1 MATSATSPSA
11 VATLTAPPTFSGVSK
26 FATSLQQVLTRAVGI
41 ASLPLNLDQAQLTTF
56 TTTQTDVQ
64 ALDTAFTTLQ
74 GSLTTL
80 QSALTSG
87 LLTTSLSDAST
98 VTATVGTGATAGS
111 YTIAVGS
118 LGAFST
124 ALSNAGSTPISDPTS
139 QGISTDTSLTLSVGT
154 TTTTITPASNSL
166 QDLVSAINSQAGDQV
181 QATLVNVGSTSSPDY
196 RISLKAANLGTD
208 AIDLTD
214 SSGDLIS
221 TSTPGSLAS
230 YQIDGLTTPV
240 TSDSRTVTLSPGV
253 TINLIGQSAAGA
265 STTVTVADNPA
276 ALASAFSAFA
286 GNYNAALDALSQYH
300 GKNGGAL
307 EGSSLVQ
314 SLTGVL
320 AQIGTYTTGS
330 PSGSLANFG
339 ITVDDT
345 GALSVDTSAF
355 TAAANANLS
364 TLLSTLGGTTSGG
377 FLQAA
382 TNLLNGVEDPTT
394 GTLKIE
400 EASVAGEITSQQ
412 ALIANEQSRVNQLQT
427 NLTQQIATA
436 DSAIAGLESQVTF
449 VTGLFAQYT
458 GAGNTQ
464 SNGLSTL

>member
-1 MATSATSPSA
+1 MATSATSPSS

-41 ASLPLNLDQAQLTTF
+41 ASLPLGLDQAQLTTLN
-56 TTTQTDVQ
+56 TTQSDVQ

-74 GSLTTL
+74 KSVTSL
-80 QSALTSG
+80 QSAVTSG
-87 LLTTSLSDAST
+87 LFTTSLSDSST
-98 VTATVGTGATAGS
+98 VTAAVGTGATAGS
-111 YTIAVGS
+111 YTIAVAD
-118 LGAFST
+118 LGAYST

-154 TTTTITPASNSL
+154 TTTTITPASSSL
-166 QDLVSAINSQAGDQV
+166 ADLVSAINTQAAGQV
-181 QATLVNVGSTSSPDY
+181 QATLVNVGSTSAPDY
-196 RISLKAANLGTD
+196 RISLQASRLGTD
-208 AIDLTD
+208 AVDLTD

-221 TSTPGSLAS
+221 DSTSGTLAS
-230 YQIDGLTTPV
+230 YQIDGVATPV
-240 TSDSRTVTLSPGV
+240 TSDSRTITLSPGLTV
-253 TINLIGQSAAGA
+253 SLIGQSAAGA
-265 STTVTVADNPA
+265 STTITVADSPT
-276 ALASAFSAFA
+276 ALASAFSSFA
-286 GNYNAALDALSQYH
+286 GDYNAALDALSQYH
-300 GKNGGAL
+300 GQSGGEL

-314 SLTGVL
+314 SLTDVL

-339 ITVDDT
+339 ITLDQT
-345 GALSVDTSAF
+345 GTLSVDTTAF
-355 TAAANANLS
+355 TAAANANFS
-364 TLLSTLGGTTSGG
+364 ALLSTLGGTTSSG
-377 FLQAA
+377 FLQTA

-412 ALIANEQSRVNQLQT
+412 ALIASEQSRVNQIQT
-427 NLTQQIATA
+427 NLTQQIAAA
-436 DSAIAGLESQVTF
+436 DTAIAGLESQVTF

-458 GAGNTQ
+458 GASNTQ

>member
-11 VATLTAPPTFSGVSK
+11 VAALTAPPTFSGVSK

-41 ASLPLNLDQAQLTTF
+41 ASLPLGLDEAQLTTLS
-56 TTTQTDVQ
+56 TTQADVQ
-64 ALDTAFTTLQ
+64 ALDTAFKTLQ
-74 GSLTTL
+74 GSVTTL
-80 QSALTSG
+80 QSAVTSG
-87 LLTTSLSDAST
+87 LLSTSLSDAST
-98 VTATVGTGATAGS
+98 VTATVSTGATPGA
-111 YTIAVGS
+111 YTISVGS

-139 QGISTDTSLTLSVGT
+139 QGISTDASLTLSVGA

-166 QDLVSAINSQAGDQV
+166 QDLVSAINTQAGDQV
-181 QATLVNVGSTSSPDY
+181 HATLVNVGSNSSPDY
-196 RISLKAANLGTD
+196 RISLQAAKLGTD

-230 YQIDGLTTPV
+230 YQIDGLATPV
-240 TSDSRTVTLSPGV
+240 TSDSRTVTLSPGLTV
-253 TINLIGQSAAGA
+253 NLIGQSASGA
-265 STTVTVADNPA
+265 STTITVAHDA
-276 ALASAFSAFA
+276 TALASAFSSFA

-300 GKNGGAL
+300 GQGGGAL

-320 AQIGTYTTGS
+320 AQIGTYSTGS

-339 ITVDDT
+339 ITVDQT
-345 GALSVDTSAF
+345 GLLSIDTSTF
-355 TAAANANLS
+355 TAAANANFS
-364 TLLSTLGGTTSGG
+364 TLLATLGGTTSGG
-377 FLQAA
+377 FLQAT
-382 TNLLNGVEDPTT
+382 TNLLNGVEDPIS
-394 GTLKIE
+394 GALKIE
-400 EASVAGEITSQQ
+400 EGSVAGQITDQQ
-412 ALIANEQSRVNQLQT
+412 ALIASEQSRVNQLQI
-427 NLTQQIATA
+427 NLTKQIATA
-436 DSAIAGLESQVTF
+436 DTAIASLEGQVSF

-458 GAGNTQ
+458 GAQNTQ

>member
-11 VATLTAPPTFSGVSK
+11 VASLTAPPTFSGVSK

-41 ASLPLNLDQAQLTTF
+41 ASLPLGLDEAQLSTL
-56 TTTQTDVQ
+56 TTTQSDVQ
-64 ALDTAFTTLQ
+64 ALDTAFKTLQ
-74 GSLTTL
+74 GSVTSL
-80 QSALTSG
+80 QAAVTSG

-98 VTATVGTGATAGS
+98 VTANVAAGAAPGS
-111 YTIAVGS
+111 YIISVNS

-124 ALSNAGSTPISDPTS
+124 ALSNGGSTPITDPTS
-139 QGISTDTSLTLSVGT
+139 QGISTDTSLTLSVGA

-166 QDLVSAINSQAGDQV
+166 QDLVSAINTQAGDQV

-196 RISLKAANLGTD
+196 RVSLQAAKLGTD

-221 TSTPGSLAS
+221 TPTAGKLAS
-230 YQIDGLTTPV
+230 YQIDGLATPV
-240 TSDSRTVTLSPGV
+240 TSDSRTVTLSPGL

-265 STTVTVADNPA
+265 STTITVTNNPA
-276 ALASAFSAFA
+276 ALASAFSSFA

-300 GKNGGAL
+300 GQGGGAL
-307 EGSSLVQ
+307 EGSSLVE

-320 AQIGTYTTGS
+320 EQIATYTTGS

-339 ITVDDT
+339 ITVDQT

-355 TAAANANLS
+355 TAAANANFS
-364 TLLSTLGGTTSGG
+364 TLLSTLGSTTSGG

-382 TNLLNGVEDPTT
+382 TNLLTGLEDPTS
-394 GTLKIE
+394 GAIKIE
-400 EASVAGEITSQQ
+400 EGSVAAQITDEQT
-412 ALIANEQSRVNQLQT
+412 LIAGEQTRVNQLQT
-427 NLTQQIATA
+427 DLTKQIATA
-436 DSAIAGLESQVTF
+436 DSAIASLEGQVSF

-458 GAGNTQ
+458 GATNTQ

>member
-1 MATSATSPSA
+1 MATSATSLSA
-11 VATLTAPPTFSGVSK
+11 VASLTAPPTFSGVSK

-41 ASLPLNLDQAQLTTF
+41 ASLPLGLDQAQLTTF
-56 TTTQTDVQ
+56 NTTQTDVQ
-64 ALDTAFTTLQ
+64 ALDTAFKTLQ
-74 GSLTTL
+74 GSLTSL
-80 QSALTSG
+80 QSAVTSG
-87 LLTTSLSDAST
+87 LLATSLSDGST
-98 VTATVGTGATAGS
+98 VTATVGTGATAGT
-111 YTIAVGS
+111 YTISVDS

-139 QGISTDTSLTLSVGT
+139 QGISTDTSLTLSVGAT
-154 TTTTITPASNSL
+154 ATTITPASNSL
-166 QDLVSAINSQAGDQV
+166 QDLVSAINSQAGGQV
-181 QATLVNVGSTSSPDY
+181 AATLVNVGSSSSPDY
-196 RISLKAANLGTD
+196 RISLQAAKLGTD

-240 TSDSRTVTLSPGV
+240 TSESRTVTLSPGLTV
-253 TINLIGQSAAGA
+253 NLIGQSASGA
-265 STTVTVADNPA
+265 STTITVAHNPT
-276 ALASAFSAFA
+276 ALASTFSSFA

-300 GKNGGAL
+300 GQNGGAL

-339 ITVDDT
+339 ITVDET
-345 GALSVDTSAF
+345 GLLSVDTSAF
-355 TAAANANLS
+355 TAAANANFS

-382 TNLLNGVEDPTT
+382 TNLLNGAEDPIN
-394 GTLKIE
+394 GAIKIE
-400 EASVAGEITSQQ
+400 EGSLTGQITGQQ

-427 NLTQQIATA
+427 NLTKQIATA
-436 DSAIAGLESQVTF
+436 DSAIAALEGQVSF
-449 VTGLFAQYT
+449 VTGLFAQFT
-458 GAGNTQ
+458 GANNTQ

>member
-64 ALDTAFTTLQ
+64 ALETAFTTLQ
-74 GSLTTL
+74 ASVTSL
-80 QSALTSG
+80 QSAVTSG

-124 ALSNAGSTPISDPTS
+124 ALSNSGSTPISDPAS

-166 QDLVSAINSQAGDQV
+166 QDLATAINTQAGDQV

-221 TSTPGSLAS
+221 TSAPGSLAS

-240 TSDSRTVTLSPGV
+240 TSDSRTVTLSPGL

-265 STTVTVADNPA
+265 STTVTVAHNPA
-276 ALASAFSAFA
+276 ALASAFSSFA

-300 GKNGGAL
+300 GQNGGAL

-339 ITVDDT
+339 ITVDST

-355 TAAANANLS
+355 TAAANANFS

-436 DSAIAGLESQVTF
+436 DSAIAGLESQVSF

-458 GAGNTQ
+458 GANNTQ